1 MMKSKMMTNETTAKM
16 DIINTTELFVNKILF
31 GSRTT
36 IISANRLLKKWANIA
51 TKILS
56 VLRYNIAMQI
66 PKMNAENID
75 PKL

>member
-1 MMKSKMMTNETTAKM
+1 MMKIKIMTNETMAKM
-16 DIINTTELFVNKILF
+16 DIKSTTELFVNKILF
-31 GSRTT
+31 WSRTT
-36 IISANRLLKKWANIA
+36 IISANRLLKKCENIA

-56 VLRYNIAMQI
+56 VFRYNIAMQI